1 MRSVRYSVT
10 ARNQLRD
17 LLTAGVPR
25 FGAQVVADKRD
36 RVYDTI
42 DNFLARFPATK
53 KPHATL
59 RLVIYPITDTP
70 SLVLYDFDDAELRIH
85 FVLLKG
91 AGTRLEDLDP
101 ASAEW

>member
-1 MRSVRYSVT
+1 MRTVRYSVT
-10 ARNQLRD
+10 ARDQLRD
-17 LLTAGVPR
+17 LLAASVPR
-25 FGAQVVADKRD
+25 FGPKVVAEKRD
-36 RVYDTI
+36 RVYDTV

-59 RLVIYPITDTP
+59 GLVIYPITDTP
-70 SLVLYDFDDAELRIH
+70 FLVLYDYDDTELRVH

-91 AGTRLEDLDP
+91 AGARLEDLDP

>member
-1 MRSVRYSVT
+1 MRTVRYSVT

-25 FGAQVVADKRD
+25 FGAEVVAAKRNH
-36 RVYDTI
+36 VYATI

-53 KPHATL
+53 SPHPTL
-59 RLVIYPITDTP
+59 GLVIYPITDTP
-70 SLVLYDFDDAELRIH
+70 FLVLYDYDDAELRVH

-91 AGTRLEDLDP
+91 AGTRLEELDP

>member
-1 MRSVRYSVT
+1 MRTVRYSVT
-10 ARNQLRD
+10 ARDQLRE
-17 LLTAGVPR
+17 LLAAGLPR
-25 FGAQVVADKRD
+25 FGPRVVAEKRD
-36 RVYDTI
+36 LVYDTI

-59 RLVIYPITDTP
+59 GLVIYPITDTP
-70 SLVLYDFDDAELRIH
+70 FLVLYDYDNAELRVL

-91 AGTRLEDLDP
+91 AGTRLDDLDP